1 MTDLNLD
8 MYSFLI
14 KPIRDQD
21 VQKGQTFVQRFL
33 QGGQAVWQI
42 TLDKIESIKKL
53 WSVTECPDEFLQH
66 LKRIVGWTP
75 NLDKITEGLTY
86 TALRRLIAVS
96 VPIWKTRS
104 TETSIIDALYTIV
117 PGRARLWSWFVL
129 RWVLDITI
137 ISEEHQG
144 RDPWVLAIQ
153 DQYWMNVRIVDNPEG
168 TANRQLIKD
177 MLNLMRPCGERFEI
191 VYLHFLDLFEED
203 GDLTQWSQVVSEPLV
218 TDPVVS
224 GGKLQLLDTSQA
236 EKLWS
241 DVDNPELWDGCMVS
255 ARMKGSTSAAASG
268 FGYAFFFEPV
278 NVDGYFVQLRKVD
291 NTLVL
296 GKYTGGTP
304 STIQSLDL
312 STVGITLE
320 NDRWYFLRTQVTPE
334 GATNRIQ
341 VHLDGELLINTTDAS
356 YANGAVAVLHTTNCT
371 AECDEIEAM
380 ILPADRETVE
390 INY

>member
-1 MTDLNLD
+1 MVDLKLD

-21 VQKGQTFVQRFL
+21 IQAGKEFVRRFL
-33 QGGQAVWQI
+33 LGGQAVWQMTI
-42 TLDKIESIKKL
+42 EKIESIKKL
-53 WSVTECPDEFLQH
+53 WSITECPDEFLQY

-75 NLDKITEGLTY
+75 DLDKITEGLNYAT
-86 TALRRLIAVS
+86 LRRLIAVS

-104 TETSIIDALYTIV
+104 TETSIIDVLYTIV
-117 PGRARLWSWFVL
+117 PGRARLWSWFDL

-168 TANRQLIKD
+168 TANQQLIKD

-191 VYLHFLDLFEED
+191 VYLHFLEQFEQD

-218 TDPVVS
+218 TAPVVS
-224 GGKLQLLDTSQA
+224 GGKLQLLDTTQA

-241 DVDNPELWDGCMVS
+241 DVKNPELWDGCMVS
-255 ARMKGSTSAAASG
+255 ARMKGSTSSASAG
-268 FGYAFFFEPV
+268 FGYAFYFEPV

-296 GKYTGGTP
+296 GKFTGGTP
-304 STIQSLDL
+304 SDITVLDL
-312 STVGITLE
+312 STVGIALA

-334 GATNRIQ
+334 GATNRIK
-341 VHLDGELLINTTDAS
+341 VYLDGELLINTTDAT
-356 YANGAVAVLHTTNCT
+356 YTNGAVAVLHTANCT
-371 AECDEIEAM
+371 AECDEIEIM
-380 ILPADRETVE
+380 ILPVNSETVE